1 MRTNHPFVP
10 AAREASEQESLPR
23 RSFANGNVFNFATA
37 HLHRDRDLISEN
49 IGVKG
54 QLRRTQRFRGTL
66 AIRVKRTASSRSSVA
81 STIARLRVRDD
92 GHGCPFPIGDGPQNV
107 DRFDD
112 GVEGHHISD
121 RLLLKNSSF

>member
-23 RSFANGNVFNFATA
+23 RSFANGNVFNIATA
-37 HLHRDRDLISEN
+37 HLHRDRHLIWEN

-54 QLRRTQRFRGTL
+54 QLRRTPRFRGTL

-81 STIARLRVRDD
+81 STIARLRVPDD
-92 GHGCPFPIGDGPQNV
+92 GHGCPFPIGDGP
-107 DRFDD
+107 
-112 GVEGHHISD
+112 
-121 RLLLKNSSF
+121 